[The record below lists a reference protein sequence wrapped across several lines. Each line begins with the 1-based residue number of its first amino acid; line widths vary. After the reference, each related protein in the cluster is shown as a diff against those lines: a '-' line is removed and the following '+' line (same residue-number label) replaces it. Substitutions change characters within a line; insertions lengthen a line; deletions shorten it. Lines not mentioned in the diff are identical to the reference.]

1 MGCSWGYAKLVLSS
15 NNFIS
20 APITFLYHLW
30 GNRQLV
36 VTWPQNWLYTFCRQ
50 SRCQRCQ
57 RCQLL
62 LYFLLRWSLCVQR
75 QGLDAVRLIMGAVG
89 KTREEMSPSLP
100 AWWVLSQVLSTHFL
114 CYRLLF
120 LSHSTSDLALKICRV
135 CTIQEFQTKG
145 CTCPIG
151 FKGDGVKDCTGMLEL
166 LTLVCT

>member
-1 MGCSWGYAKLVLSS
+1 MREASNSESPGLKIDHTLS
-15 NNFIS
+15 
-20 APITFLYHLW
+20 
-30 GNRQLV
+30 V
-36 VTWPQNWLYTFCRQ
+36 VN
-50 SRCQRCQ
+50 
-57 RCQLL
+57 
-62 LYFLLRWSLCVQR
+62 
-75 QGLDAVRLIMGAVG
+75 LDAEVSKVSVTVVFLTEVVLVCAATGLGRCKVDNGGCWQDKRGDVSFSACMV
-89 KTREEMSPSLP
+89 SLK
-100 AWWVLSQVLSTHFL
+100 SGSTHFL